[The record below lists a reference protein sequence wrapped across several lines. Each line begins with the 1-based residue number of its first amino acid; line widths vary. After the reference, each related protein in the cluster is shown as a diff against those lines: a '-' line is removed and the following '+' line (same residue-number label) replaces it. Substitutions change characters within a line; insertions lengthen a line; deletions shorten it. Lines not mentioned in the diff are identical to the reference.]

1 MLKELEIGLEW
12 FRTTQL
18 WRRVKSLLWR
28 ALMMGLAAVVAY
40 IVENLSVLELSPQVT
55 VVLGLVLGEV
65 SKWLNTR
72 R

>member
-28 ALMMGLAAVVAY
+28 ALMMGLATLVTY